1 MKVLND
7 WDVLYLMHTHF
18 AKQRSSVHVPNWK
31 KFDVFS
37 FLHLHL
43 IVIVAYIYPIQKKSF
58 CLFGGLYQLV
68 AILMNWVSLCL
79 ELMSKNWEL
88 ANCPEQCLAERMLKS
103 KNHIMFFS
111 FFFIFFI

>member
-37 FLHLHL
+37 FLHL
-43 IVIVAYIYPIQKKSF
+43 IVIVVYILSKKNSF

-111 FFFIFFI
+111 FFFFLFLKFE